1 MVWTWIDLEMT
12 GLGVDDQILE
22 VAMLFTTP
30 DLQIL
35 PDRLECVIGCDE
47 MKLAAMDDWCKTHH
61 AANGLV
67 ADVKKSQLTI
77 EEAEDMV
84 MSLLMQH
91 TEKGQ
96 SPLCGNSI
104 ATDRRFIAK
113 YMPRVDQ
120 WLHYRMIDVST
131 MKVLHQAWTND
142 ASFLKPDSSH
152 RAMADIEQSIIELQ
166 YYRNWMFGS

>member
-1 MVWTWIDLEMT
+1 
-12 GLGVDDQILE
+12 
-22 VAMLFTTP
+22 
-30 DLQIL
+30 
-35 PDRLECVIGCDE
+35 
-47 MKLAAMDDWCKTHH
+47 
-61 AANGLV
+61 
-67 ADVKKSQLTI
+67 
-77 EEAEDMV
+77 MV